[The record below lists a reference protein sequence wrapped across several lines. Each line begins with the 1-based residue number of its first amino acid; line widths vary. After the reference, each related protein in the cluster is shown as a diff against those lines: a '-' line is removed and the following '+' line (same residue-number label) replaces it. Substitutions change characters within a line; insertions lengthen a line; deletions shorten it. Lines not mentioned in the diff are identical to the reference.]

1 MTQDPGSA
9 DRHRIDKWLWCTRFY
24 KTRSAAGQA
33 VSGGR
38 VHVNGERVKPA
49 HAVRVGDRI
58 SLNMQGVVAEFDV
71 LGLPAR
77 RGPAPEAQSNY
88 AEKPESVERRAR
100 VREQQRLANMSRPR
114 PDTRPDKRDRRRIVK
129 FQRGE

>member
-77 RGPAPEAQSNY
+77 R
-88 AEKPESVERRAR
+88 
-100 VREQQRLANMSRPR
+100 
-114 PDTRPDKRDRRRIVK
+114 
-129 FQRGE
+129 